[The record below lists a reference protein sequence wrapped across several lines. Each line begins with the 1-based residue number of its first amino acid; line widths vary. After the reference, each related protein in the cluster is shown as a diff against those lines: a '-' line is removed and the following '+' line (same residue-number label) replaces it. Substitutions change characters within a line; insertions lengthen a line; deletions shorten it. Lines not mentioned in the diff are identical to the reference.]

1 MDEVAETAGKDP
13 IEFQLELLE
22 RARTNP
28 VGENNRYDARRL
40 AGVLELAREKSGWG
54 KGDAGVHR
62 GVAAHYCQGSYA
74 AQVLDLKMENGKPV
88 MLRVCCANDCGIV
101 ANQDGAN
108 NQTEGC
114 VVDGIGVAMYGGL
127 TFRNGATNQD
137 NLDNYEMIRNM
148 GAPKSIDVHY
158 VENKIDPTGVGEP
171 PYPPIMGALAYA
183 LYKATGKRYYH
194 QPFLEEGISFG

>member
-1 MDEVAETAGKDP
+1 
-13 IEFQLELLE
+13 
-22 RARTNP
+22 
-28 VGENNRYDARRL
+28 
-40 AGVLELAREKSGWG
+40 
-54 KGDAGVHR
+54 
-62 GVAAHYCQGSYA
+62 
-74 AQVLDLKMENGKPV
+74 
-88 MLRVCCANDCGIV
+88 
-101 ANQDGAN
+101 
-108 NQTEGC
+108 
-114 VVDGIGVAMYGGL
+114 MYGGL